1 MPDSSRVEELLAEM
15 TVEEKV
21 AQLGGAWFSRL
32 VGDDQGISRERCD
45 RYLRNGIGQITR
57 IAAESGLG
65 PARTSELHNEIQR
78 YLVEET
84 RLGIPALVHEEAV
97 AGLCGR
103 DATQFPQAI
112 GLAATWDPALVEAV
126 AEAIREHLLAVG
138 ARQALAPVL
147 DIARDPRWGRLEE
160 TYGEDPYL
168 AGRMGVAYVRG
179 LQTGDLRNGVV
190 ATAKH
195 FLGYGVPEAG
205 MNHAPAHLG
214 PRELRD
220 IMAAPFRAA
229 INEAG
234 LASVMNA
241 YNEVDGLP
249 CAGSKEILDDL
260 LRGELGFDG
269 TVVADYFA
277 VRLLMEFHRVAADE
291 AEAAR
296 MALEAGIDVE
306 LPSLRC
312 YRHLGD
318 GPLLDRSVRR
328 VLAQKEALGLFDDP
342 YVDDDAARAA
352 FDTPAQ
358 RALARRAA
366 AASVV
371 VCTND
376 GVLPLRPTGRVA
388 VIGPAAN
395 DKRLQLGDYGYP
407 SHVELTFDADPVL
420 GAPTEGRPLVPGP
433 DYVRMTTILE
443 GLREAMPGATI
454 DHAEGCDLLDD
465 DRTGFDHAVT
475 VVRRA
480 DVAVICVGG
489 RSGLTRDA
497 TSGEFRDVTD
507 LGLPGVQH
515 DLVEAV
521 IATRTPCVVVV
532 VGGRAHAL
540 PWIAEHAAALVL
552 AWCPGEEGGSGVAEV
567 LTGAVPP
574 GGRLPV
580 TLLRSVGQVGLHH
593 AHHKGGGRSQFYGD
607 YVDAP
612 ASPLFPFGHGLSY
625 SPVHYEALRARAGD
639 GELVVSC
646 TVTNTGDLDVDEV
659 VQLYLRD
666 EVASVGRPERS
677 LAGFGHVHL
686 APGSSARVTF
696 TVDEGRLG
704 FHDAA
709 LDFVVEPGDV
719 TVLVGSSSADIRL
732 ETTLTTTGERRRVDP
747 NRVRATEVLVAQGD
761 PRVHD

>member
-1 MPDSSRVEELLAEM
+1 M
-15 TVEEKV
+15 THEEKV
-21 AQLGGAWFSRL
+21 AQVGGAWFSRL
-32 VGDDQGISRERCD
+32 VGEDGALSRDALD
-45 RYLRNGIGQITR
+45 RYLGHGIGQVTR

-84 RLGIPALVHEEAV
+84 RLGIPAIVHEEAV

-112 GLAATWDPALVEAV
+112 GLASSWDPALVEAV

-138 ARQALAPVL
+138 ARQALSPVL
-147 DIARDPRWGRLEE
+147 DVARDPRWGRLEE

-168 AGRMGVAYVRG
+168 AARMAVAYVRG
-179 LQTGDLRNGVV
+179 LQTSDLAGGVV
-190 ATAKH
+190 ATGKH
-195 FLGYGVPEAG
+195 FVGYGVPEAG

-220 IMAAPFRAA
+220 VYAAPFRAA
-229 INEAG
+229 VNEAG

-249 CAGSKEILDDL
+249 CAGSKAILDDL

-277 VRLLMEFHRVAADE
+277 VRLLMTFHRTAADE
-291 AEAAR
+291 ADAAR
-296 MALEAGIDVE
+296 QALEAGIDVE

-312 YRHLGD
+312 YRHLED

-328 VLAQKEALGLFDDP
+328 VLAQKEALGLLDRP
-342 YVDDDAARAA
+342 YVDTARARDA
-352 FDTPAQ
+352 FDTRAH

-376 GVLPLRPTGRVA
+376 GVLPLSPDGVARVA

-407 SHVELTFDADPVL
+407 SHVELAFEADPVV
-420 GAPTEGRPLVPGP
+420 GAPVERRTITPGP
-433 DYVRMTTILE
+433 DYVPMTTVLE
-443 GLREAMPGATI
+443 GLRAALPGATVE
-454 DHAEGCDLLDD
+454 HAEGCGLLDD
-465 DRTGFDHAVT
+465 DRTGFDEAVAIG
-475 VVRRA
+475 RRA
-480 DVAVICVGG
+480 DVAVVCVGG
-489 RSGLTRDA
+489 KSGLTRDA

-521 IATRTPCVVVV
+521 VATGTPVVVV
-532 VGGRAHAL
+532 VLSGRVHAL
-540 PWIAEHAAALVL
+540 PWVAEHAAALVV
-552 AWCPGEEGGSGVAEV
+552 AWCPGEEGGSGIADV

-580 TLLRSVGQVGLHH
+580 TVPRSVGQVGLTY
-593 AHHKGGGRSQFYGD
+593 AHHKGGGASQFYGD

-612 ASPLFPFGHGLSY
+612 RTPLFPFGHGLSW
-625 SPVHYEALRARAGD
+625 SPVDYADLVVEG
-639 GELVVSC
+639 LVVSC
-646 TVTNTGDLDVDEV
+646 TVTNAGDAHDVDEV

-666 EVASVGRPERS
+666 EVASVGRPERA
-677 LAGFGHVHL
+677 LAGFAHVRL

-696 TVDEGRLG
+696 DVDEGRLG
-704 FHDAA
+704 FHDAS
-709 LDFVVEPGDV
+709 LDFVVEPGEV
-719 TVLVGSSSADIRL
+719 TVLVGASSADIRL
-732 ETTLTTTGERRRVDP
+732 EGTTTIGGERRRVDP

-761 PRVHD
+761 PRTPG